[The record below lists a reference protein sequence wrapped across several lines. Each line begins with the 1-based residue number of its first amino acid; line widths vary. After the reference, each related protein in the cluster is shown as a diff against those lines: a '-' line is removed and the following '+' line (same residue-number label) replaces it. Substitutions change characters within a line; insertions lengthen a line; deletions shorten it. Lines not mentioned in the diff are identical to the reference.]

1 MTFIREM
8 TSIVRK
14 ISAPITIKK
23 VKPACQVGTARS
35 YDDKQER
42 PSFQRSLSERLPE
55 RTKIT
60 PSK

>member
-1 MTFIREM
+1 M
-8 TSIVRK
+8 SAIVRK
-14 ISAPITIKK
+14 ISAPILIKK
-23 VKPACQVGTARS
+23 VKPSCQIGTARS
-35 YDDKQER
+35 YDEKQER